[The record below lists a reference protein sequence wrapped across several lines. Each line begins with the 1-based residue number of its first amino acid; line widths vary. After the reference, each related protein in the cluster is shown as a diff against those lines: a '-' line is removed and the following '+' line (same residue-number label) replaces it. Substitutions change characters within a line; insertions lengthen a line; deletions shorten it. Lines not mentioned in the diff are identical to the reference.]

1 MSETKTQITRYLADF
16 SKGDPKALEE
26 LTPLVYPYLKQVAR
40 GFLRKEAYPG
50 TLQPTALV
58 NEAFLRLLG
67 QHSPHFEN
75 RNHFFAL
82 VASFMRRVLVD
93 RARRN
98 LASKRHDKTDYR
110 YIKEQEQVDR
120 DDETDDFL
128 VKLEIALKKFEKVD
142 ERRAKLVELKFF
154 ANLDYEEIAKALDIS
169 LATVKRDWAFAR
181 AWLAKEMK
189 TADV

>member
-1 MSETKTQITRYLADF
+1 MNETKAQITRYLAEF

-67 QHSPHFEN
+67 QHSIHFEN

-98 LASKRHDKTDYR
+98 LAAKRHDKTDYR
-110 YIKEQEQVDR
+110 YIKEQEQEAA

-128 VKLEIALKKFEKVD
+128 LRLEVALEKFEKVD
-142 ERRAKLVELKFF
+142 SRRAKLVELKFF
-154 ANLDYEEIAKALDIS
+154 ANLDYEDIAKALDIS
-169 LATVKRDWAFAR
+169 LATVKRDWSFAR

-189 TADV
+189 SADV